1 MGNIPYMIAQEE
13 AAKKICPMSVGNGM
27 NNRVLIYDGLEA
39 GRACI
44 GDKCM
49 AWRWGY
55 HWDDKTEKSEYSDTL
70 GYCGM
75 VCG

>member
-1 MGNIPYMIAQEE
+1 MFNVPYIITQEE
-13 AAKKICPMSVGNGM
+13 AAKKICPMSVGAGM
-27 NNRVLIYDGLEA
+27 NNRVLIYDGLEM

-44 GDKCM
+44 GQKCM
-49 AWRWGY
+49 AWRWNCD
-55 HWDDKTEKSEYSDTL
+55 WDEKNNKSVYSDTL

>member
-1 MGNIPYMIAQEE
+1 MSNALHYITEVE
-13 AAKKICPMSVGNGM
+13 AAKKICPMSVGAGM
-27 NNRVLIYDGLEA
+27 NNRVLIYDGLEM

-44 GDKCM
+44 GSKCM
-49 AWRWGY
+49 AWRWDY
-55 HWDDKTEKSEYSDTL
+55 QWDEKADKSVYSDTL

>member
-1 MGNIPYMIAQEE
+1 MSNVPYIITQEE
-13 AAKKICPMSVGNGM
+13 AVKKICPMSVGAGM
-27 NNRVLIYDGLEA
+27 NNRVLIYDGLEM

-44 GDKCM
+44 GPHCM
-49 AWRWGY
+49 AWRWDFN
-55 HWDDKTEKSEYSDTL
+55 WDEENNKSVYSDTL